1 MRLGCTG
8 ARASVD
14 DHIFK
19 KVLWLLHKL
28 GIETDRPGAVIAS
41 APLRL
46 NPLDEAALD
55 VDVQLPFPLGDEP
68 RQLLAKQLA
77 LPLTQDTSRSASA
90 C

>member
-1 MRLGCTG
+1 LSARG

-41 APLRL
+41 APRRL

-55 VDVQLPFPLGDEP
+55 LDAQLPFPLGDQP
-68 RQLLAKQLA
+68 RQFLAKQLP

>member
-1 MRLGCTG
+1 LSARG

-19 KVLWLLHKL
+19 KILWLLHQL

-46 NPLDEAALD
+46 NPLDEAAPD
-55 VDVQLPFPLGDEP
+55 VDALLPFPLDDQP
-68 RQLLAKQLA
+68 RQFLAKQLS
-77 LPLTQDTSRSASA
+77 LPLTQDISSSASA